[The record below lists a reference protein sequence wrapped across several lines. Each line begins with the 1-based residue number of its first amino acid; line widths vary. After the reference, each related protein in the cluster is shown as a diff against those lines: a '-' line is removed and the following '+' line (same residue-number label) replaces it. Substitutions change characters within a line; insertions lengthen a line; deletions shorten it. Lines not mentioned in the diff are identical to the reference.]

1 MQYIVTHK
9 IIQGR
14 IKSKTQM
21 SKNTKGLV
29 APGVIIFVSIF
40 FYLSCD
46 QKKVNDAGF
55 DESLINQHL
64 DTEVSFA
71 EKYRPQ
77 FHYTPKIN
85 WMNDPNGLVYYEGK
99 YHLFHQ
105 YNPFGNQWGY
115 MSWNHAISD
124 DLLHWK
130 HQAVAIPYGKE
141 EEEAIF
147 SGSAV
152 VDHNN
157 TSGFGDGIHPPLVA
171 IYTSHY
177 TRNDGS
183 TWQAQSLAYSN
194 DGGENFIKYKENP
207 VLEFDD
213 PDFRDPKVI
222 WMEGSEQWVMVVAL
236 PKQHKVQFYASDNLV
251 DWEFLSDFGPDGA
264 TDGIWECPDLFP
276 LFVDG
281 DPDYKRWVLH
291 VDMNP
296 GSIAGGSGSQF
307 FIGDWNG
314 REFIADEAISEG
326 EVIWVDYG
334 TDFYAAVTW
343 SDIPEDDGRRIWV
356 GWMNNWLYANQIPTH
371 PWRSAMSL
379 PRSIHLVTV
388 DGEIKAVQRPVKELE
403 QLRNNHVQLQNTE
416 VSSGELLLSQKGISG
431 KAYEIIIE
439 MEPGTSESAG
449 LILRVGENEET
460 LVGYD
465 RLQKTVF
472 VDRTS
477 SGEDNFHSE
486 FSQRNDA
493 PARLIDG
500 KIRIHV
506 FVDWSSVEV
515 FVNDGEAVI
524 TNRIFPDPES
534 QDVIFYSDGGAAGIT
549 KMDFWI
555 LDSVWK

>member
-1 MQYIVTHK
+1 VELKQIKMTTN
-9 IIQGR
+9 
-14 IKSKTQM
+14 IKSLKLN
-21 SKNTKGLV
+21 SLL
-29 APGVIIFVSIF
+29 FFSSILF
-40 FYLSCD
+40 CLSCN
-46 QKKVNDAGF
+46 QERGNDSGF
-55 DESLINQHL
+55 SESLIDQHL
-64 DTEVSFA
+64 DIDVSFT

-124 DLLHWK
+124 DLVHWK
-130 HQAVAIPYGKE
+130 HQPVAIPYGKE

-157 TSGFGDGIHPPLVA
+157 TSGFGDGSRPPLVA

-177 TRNDGS
+177 TREDGS
-183 TWQAQSLAYSN
+183 TWQAQSLAYSI
-194 DGGENFIKYKENP
+194 DGGETFIKYRDNP

-213 PDFRDPKVI
+213 PDFRDPKVM
-222 WMEGSEQWVMVVAL
+222 WMDDSKQWVMVLAL
-236 PKQHKVQFYASDNLV
+236 SQQHKVQFYASENLI
-251 DWEFLSDFGPDGA
+251 DWKFLSDFGPDGA
-264 TDGIWECPDLFP
+264 TGGIWECPDLFP

-281 DPDYKRWVLH
+281 NPEDKRWVLH

-296 GSIAGGSGSQF
+296 GSVAGGSGSQF

-314 REFIADEAISEG
+314 DQFIPDEAVSKG

-334 TDFYAAVTW
+334 TDFYAAITW
-343 SDIPEDDGRRIWV
+343 SNIPEEDSRRIWV
-356 GWMNNWLYANQIPTH
+356 GWMNNWMYANQIPTY
-371 PWRSAMSL
+371 PWRSAMSI
-379 PRSIHLVTV
+379 PRSIHLVTI
-388 DGEIKAVQRPVKELE
+388 DGEILAVQRPVKELE
-403 QLRNNHVQLQNTE
+403 ALRDNHVQLENIE
-416 VSSGELLLSQKGISG
+416 VSSSELLLSNEGISG
-431 KAYEIIIE
+431 RAYEIVIE
-439 MEPGTSESAG
+439 MEPGDSETAG
-449 LILRVGENEET
+449 FKLRVGDDEET

-465 RLQKTVF
+465 SNSKTVF
-472 VDRTS
+472 VDRS
-477 SGEDNFHSE
+477 RSGEDDFHSD

-500 KIRIHV
+500 KIRLQI

-524 TNRIFPDPES
+524 TNRIFPDPDS
-534 QDVIFYSDGGAAGIT
+534 QDVILYSDSGTANIT
-549 KMDFWI
+549 RMDFWTLNSI
-555 LDSVWK
+555 WK

>member
-1 MQYIVTHK
+1 VELKQIKMTTN
-9 IIQGR
+9 
-14 IKSKTQM
+14 IKSLKLN
-21 SKNTKGLV
+21 SLL
-29 APGVIIFVSIF
+29 FFSSILF
-40 FYLSCD
+40 CLSCN
-46 QKKVNDAGF
+46 QERGNDSGF
-55 DESLINQHL
+55 SESLIDQHL
-64 DTEVSFA
+64 DIDVSFT

-124 DLLHWK
+124 DLVHWK
-130 HQAVAIPYGKE
+130 HQPVAIPYGKE

-157 TSGFGDGIHPPLVA
+157 TSGFGDGSRPPLVA

-177 TRNDGS
+177 TREDGS
-183 TWQAQSLAYSN
+183 TWQAQSLAYSI
-194 DGGENFIKYKENP
+194 DGGETFIKYRDNP

-213 PDFRDPKVI
+213 PDFRDPKVM
-222 WMEGSEQWVMVVAL
+222 WMDDSKQWVMVLAL
-236 PKQHKVQFYASDNLV
+236 SQQHKVQFYASENLI
-251 DWEFLSDFGPDGA
+251 DWKFLSDFGPDGA
-264 TDGIWECPDLFP
+264 TGGIWECPDLFP

-281 DPDYKRWVLH
+281 NPEDKRWVLH

-296 GSIAGGSGSQF
+296 GSVAGGSGSQF

-314 REFIADEAISEG
+314 DQFIPDEAVSKG

-334 TDFYAAVTW
+334 TDFYAAITW
-343 SDIPEDDGRRIWV
+343 SNIPEEDGRRIWV
-356 GWMNNWLYANQIPTH
+356 GWMNNWMYANQIPTY
-371 PWRSAMSL
+371 PWRSAMSI
-379 PRSIHLVTV
+379 PRSIHLVTI
-388 DGEIKAVQRPVKELE
+388 DGEILAVQRPVKELE
-403 QLRNNHVQLQNTE
+403 ALRDNHVQLENIE
-416 VSSGELLLSQKGISG
+416 VSSGELLLSNEGISG
-431 KAYEIIIE
+431 RAYEIVIE
-439 MEPGTSESAG
+439 MEPGDSETAG
-449 LILRVGENEET
+449 FKLRVGDDEET

-465 RLQKTVF
+465 SNSKTVF
-472 VDRTS
+472 VDRS
-477 SGEDNFHSE
+477 RSGEDDFHSD

-500 KIRIHV
+500 KIRLQI

-524 TNRIFPDPES
+524 TNRIFPDPDS
-534 QDVIFYSDGGAAGIT
+534 QDVILYSDSGTANIT
-549 KMDFWI
+549 RMDFWTLNSI
-555 LDSVWK
+555 WK

>member
-1 MQYIVTHK
+1 MTK
-9 IIQGR
+9 NN
-14 IKSKTQM
+14 KSLILF
-21 SKNTKGLV
+21 SV
-29 APGVIIFVSIF
+29 IF
-40 FYLSCD
+40 FISILFSLSCNQIRENESD
-46 QKKVNDAGF
+46 F
-55 DESLINQHL
+55 SESLIDQHL
-64 DTEVSFA
+64 DVDVSFT

-124 DLLHWK
+124 DLVHWK
-130 HQAVAIPYGKE
+130 HQPVAIPYGKKE
-141 EEEAIF
+141 EEGIF

-152 VDHNN
+152 VDYNN
-157 TSGFGDGIHPPLVA
+157 TTGFGDGTRPPLVA

-177 TRNDGS
+177 TREDGS
-183 TWQAQSLAYSN
+183 TWQAQSLAYSDN
-194 DGGENFIKYKENP
+194 GGKTFIKYKENP

-222 WMEGSEQWVMVVAL
+222 WMEESEQWVMVVAL
-236 PKQHKVQFYASDNLV
+236 PRQHKVQFYASENLI
-251 DWEFLSDFGPDGA
+251 DWVFLSDFGPDGA
-264 TDGIWECPDLFP
+264 TGGIWECPDLFP

-281 DPDYKRWVLH
+281 NPDYRRWVLH

-307 FIGDWNG
+307 FIGDWHG
-314 REFIADEAISEG
+314 DEFIPDEAISGG

-334 TDFYAAVTW
+334 TDFYAAITW
-343 SDIPEDDGRRIWV
+343 SDIPEEDGRRIWV
-356 GWMNNWLYANQIPTH
+356 GWMNNWMYANQIPTY
-371 PWRSAMSL
+371 PWRSAMSI
-379 PRSIHLVTV
+379 PRSIHLVTI
-388 DGEIKAVQRPVKELE
+388 DGEIQAVQRPVKELE
-403 QLRNNHVQLQNTE
+403 VLRKNHVQLLNTE
-416 VSSGELLLSQKGISG
+416 VTSGGLFLSNKGITG
-431 KAYEIIIE
+431 KAYEIVIE
-439 MEPGTSESAG
+439 MEPGSSETVG
-449 LILRVGENEET
+449 LKLRVGDDEET

-465 RLQKTVF
+465 SFSKTVF
-472 VDRTS
+472 VDRTK
-477 SGEDNFHSE
+477 SGEDDFHRN

-500 KIRIHV
+500 KIKLHI

-515 FVNDGEAVI
+515 FVNDGESVI
-524 TNRIFPDPES
+524 TNRIFPDPDS
-534 QDVIFYSDGGAAGIT
+534 QDVILYSVGGTADIT

-555 LDSVWK
+555 LNSIWK